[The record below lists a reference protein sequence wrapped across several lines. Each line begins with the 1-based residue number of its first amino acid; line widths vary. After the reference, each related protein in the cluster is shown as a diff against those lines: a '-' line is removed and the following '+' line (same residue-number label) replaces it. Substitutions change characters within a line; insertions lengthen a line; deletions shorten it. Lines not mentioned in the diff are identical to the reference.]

1 VRRVGWWRF
10 PVHELTQDGK
20 TLARLGRSGYLRIYF
35 RSGQKVELP
44 NGNRWRVRSFGA
56 AGSIYPIVVD
66 SSQRMVATA
75 GIGHGTYGINTKGRT
90 YVLFPTDP
98 RILHREKWLLRH
110 EDEEVAVITRNP
122 FTIEAMQ
129 PVHLGAALL
138 GFVLAR
144 YGIPGEGAPRFR
156 AFRWG

>member
-1 VRRVGWWRF
+1 MSQLDGTGMKRLHREWRRRTDGRLALILDGVQNPFNIGSVVRTAAAHA
-10 PVHELTQDGK
+10 VHKQENLTSTSAQ
-20 TLARLGRSGYLRIYF
+20 
-35 RSGQKVELP
+35 P
-44 NGNRWRVRSFGA
+44 GA
-56 AGSIYPIVVD
+56 AGDDALNDEDLDD
-66 SSQRMVATA
+66 SKYRQ
-75 GIGHGTYGINTKGRT
+75 
-90 YVLFPTDP
+90 P
-98 RILHREKWLLRH
+98 LLRH